1 MALAL
6 VADGRLN
13 LLEKAVVGAIKL
25 GTLATG
31 WVSVIA
37 LLLEG
42 VVFVVVLTFKYIIFF

>member
-1 MALAL
+1 MVGFLCVGVAAKLEGLLPMALAL

-31 WVSVIA
+31 
-37 LLLEG
+37 
-42 VVFVVVLTFKYIIFF
+42 